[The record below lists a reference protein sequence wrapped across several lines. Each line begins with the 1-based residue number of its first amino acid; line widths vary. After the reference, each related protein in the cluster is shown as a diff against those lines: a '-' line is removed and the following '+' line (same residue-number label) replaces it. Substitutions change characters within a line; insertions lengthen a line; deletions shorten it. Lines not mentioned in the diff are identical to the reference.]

1 MDAKC
6 RWRSDQL
13 DGAGS
18 FWEPLGQM
26 QIRQDFARILY
37 HIFLSNLMTQVKSI
51 NSTQVSFSSLS
62 KSLTMCQKLYELE
75 FSNSKTRIL
84 REIRGTSTRDV
95 PTNLP
100 IFKPE
105 KINRFQ
111 ISMQR
116 E

>member
-51 NSTQVSFSSLS
+51 NST
-62 KSLTMCQKLYELE
+62 
-75 FSNSKTRIL
+75 
-84 REIRGTSTRDV
+84 
-95 PTNLP
+95 
-100 IFKPE
+100 
-105 KINRFQ
+105 
-111 ISMQR
+111 
-116 E
+116 